1 MKLIDFGTAKIM
13 NGRTYTVVG
22 TPHYMAPEVLT
33 GKGYSISV
41 DYWSMGAMLYEFICG
56 KLPFGDDL
64 EDPYAV
70 Y

>member
-1 MKLIDFGTAKIM
+1 M